1 MVIADNARRT
11 RMSLDPRWAVVQG
24 AANCRALWDWRR
36 AVAIAEDAASRRDR
50 LGSRRIVAECAG
62 MEARR
67 HGRDHDAPRFSM
79 MRTVADVMAG
89 VFEGLTPEEMEE
101 EFVRQF
107 LEKQRRQ
114 SAELGEVIEMRSNAI
129 DEELERRR
137 AAGPDR
143 DHPRQAPAAE

>member
-89 VFEGLTPEEMEE
+89 VFEGLTPEEM
-101 EFVRQF
+101 
-107 LEKQRRQ
+107 RRQ